1 MNQTITASRLNS
13 LVSCPRKHF
22 WQYEIGLKKDAPA
35 LALRF
40 GSAWARGM
48 ESYWRGDLYEAA
60 LAHAIPEGVDLDE
73 LNCSII
79 ASLLAAY
86 FDYYG
91 PASQY
96 GRMKPEVEFG
106 PHEIEGTDFT
116 AQGKLDALGILTD
129 GRGAI
134 IEAKTTSDSI
144 GDDSDYWLRLRF
156 NQQILHYVLEE
167 RSLGASIQTVLYDV
181 TRKPAI
187 APKMIDDRDEH
198 GLKIVTDAQ
207 GGRQFKPGKTRT
219 IKEKR
224 EVVVKKAKGKTKA
237 VKKFE
242 TVTRQVTEPGEPYQS
257 ASVEKGWT
265 VKQHLETPDEF
276 GQRLYDDVM
285 ERPKFYFT
293 RREVPV
299 SEDDLEQFQRQR
311 LALCYL
317 IDHFRYKEAGG
328 SFPQPVRDPDQW
340 PRNVGEN
347 TCNFC
352 QYKSF
357 CLQNLSVN
365 LNQPPNGFSIQPFNP
380 ELENK

>member
-1 MNQTITASRLNS
+1 MNQIITASRLNS

-48 ESYWRGDLYEAA
+48 ESYWRGDLYETA
-60 LAHAIPEGVDLDE
+60 LARAIPEGIDLDE

-91 PASQY
+91 TASQY
-96 GRMKPEVEFG
+96 GRMEPEVEFG
-106 PHEIEGTDFT
+106 PHKIEGTDFM
-116 AQGKLDALGILTD
+116 AQGKLDALGILKD

-144 GDDSDYWLRLRF
+144 NDDSDYWLRLRF
-156 NQQILHYVLEE
+156 NQQILHYILES
-167 RSLGASIQTVLYDV
+167 RSLAADVQTVYYDV

-198 GLKIVTDAQ
+198 GLKIVVDAA
-207 GGRQFKPGKTRT
+207 GERQFKP
-219 IKEKR
+219 
-224 EVVVKKAKGKTKA
+224 GKTKA

-242 TVTRQVTEPGEPYQS
+242 TVTRQETVPGEPYQS
-257 ASVEKGWT
+257 ASAEKGWT

-276 GQRLYDDVM
+276 GQRLYGDVI
-285 ERPKFYFT
+285 ERPTFYFT

-299 SEDDLEQFQRQR
+299 SEDDLEQFENQRF
-311 LALCYL
+311 ALCGIINHL
-317 IDHFRYKEAGG
+317 RRTEWPGDLSE
-328 SFPQPVRDPDQW
+328 SFSEESHRDPDCW
-340 PRNVGEN
+340 PRNATSTLTTYN
-347 TCNFC
+347 N
-352 QYKSF
+352 
-357 CLQNLSVN
+357 
-365 LNQPPNGFSIQPFNP
+365 I
-380 ELENK
+380 